1 MSPSQ
6 FANLRGSGNR
16 NAWKAVWLRLPGSDE
31 WLLADVCRSA
41 RKMAIARLLGGAP
54 AQHSPHERRQQPA
67 DRRTASRQAQSQRA
81 GGLLRHQTAMQRS
94 EAGERPSCAPVDF
107 PAQATMPGSGQK
119 KGGGKGRRGKRRA
132 VKRHPANP
140 R

>member
-41 RKMAIARLLGGAP
+41 WSKAIMC
-54 AQHSPHERRQQPA
+54 
-67 DRRTASRQAQSQRA
+67 AS
-81 GGLLRHQTAMQRS
+81 
-94 EAGERPSCAPVDF
+94 
-107 PAQATMPGSGQK
+107 
-119 KGGGKGRRGKRRA
+119 
-132 VKRHPANP
+132 
-140 R
+140 